1 MPHLQ
6 CSVGRCENNSEGLCC
21 RPDIHVGGQNAQ
33 SSSGTSCRSY
43 AQRTD
48 GFNNSSV
55 TQCVSPNMS
64 LDISCSA
71 RNCVFNANRLCSAD
85 MVSIGLGGSRE
96 TECSSFKQDR

>member
-1 MPHLQ
+1 MPYLQ

-21 RPDIHVGGQNAQ
+21 RPEIDVGGQNAQ

-48 GFNNSSV
+48 AFSNSSV

-64 LDISCSA
+64 LDIRCSA
-71 RNCVFNANRLCSAD
+71 SNCVFNADKLCNAE
-85 MVSIGLGGSRE
+85 MISIKLGISRE
-96 TECSSFKQDR
+96 TECGSFRQTL